1 MVTKRR
7 FVILPIALVLL
18 LGACSSSSDDADGT
32 DEPTVSE
39 ILISSATAMS
49 GIDSASFT
57 IEQSGASIFIDDAD
71 QLGFQSAE
79 GRFAAPASSEALVT
93 VNAFG
98 FTAEVGAIAIGG
110 DLWFTDPLT
119 GDWTEAPDDFTF
131 DPATLF
137 DAAVGLPVLLIEA
150 APSAELIDDAAGE
163 AVGAGDRHHIRTT
176 VSAERVSVL
185 TGGLVATE
193 AEVDLWIDAAT
204 GRVAELQFD
213 LLIGDQVST
222 WKVAISD
229 YNADVIITAPELGA
243 TG

>member
-1 MVTKRR
+1 MALG
-7 FVILPIALVLL
+7 FVI
-18 LGACSSSSDDADGT
+18 GACSSSSDGADVT
-32 DEPTVSE
+32 DEATAEE
-39 ILISSATAMS
+39 ILINSSGAMS
-49 GIDSASFT
+49 DIDSASFT
-57 IEQSGASIFIDDAD
+57 IEQTGASIFIDDAD

-98 FTAEVGAIAIGG
+98 FIAQVGAIAIDG

-119 GDWTEAPDDFTF
+119 SAWTEAPDDFTF

-137 DAAVGLPVLLIEA
+137 DPAVGLPQLLTEA
-150 APSAELIDDAAGE
+150 APSAELIEDTAGGG
-163 AVGAGDRHHIRTT
+163 AGAGDRHHIRTT
-176 VSAERVSVL
+176 AGAERVSVL
-185 TGGLVATE
+185 TGGLVATD

-204 GRVAELQFD
+204 GRVAELAFD
-213 LLIGDQVST
+213 LPIGDAVST